1 MIYDHSDHGTLN
13 KPMNPF
19 PGWICQFLPCADAT
33 NNNIK
38 RNGNCWTQHHF
49 LRCSTDVSS
58 ITFLLLNK
66 LTTKQI
72 TSLNT
77 LCFNQSYLLFHHYHF
92 WLACKE
98 WSLWQILKLGQ
109 PAQNT
114 GERTKYF
121 TLKMPKITKSK
132 LKSQLYTPVLN
143 KQAILQF
150 WMEAKQTVTL
160 FWYKP
165 SCFIM

>member
-1 MIYDHSDHGTLN
+1 MEWSRSGSVIYDHSDHGTSN

-77 LCFNQSYLLFHHYHF
+77 YALISLTYYFITTIFDWHAKNGLCDKS
-92 WLACKE
+92 
-98 WSLWQILKLGQ
+98 WSLVNLHRTQGKEQNILL
-109 PAQNT
+109 
-114 GERTKYF
+114 
-121 TLKMPKITKSK
+121 
-132 LKSQLYTPVLN
+132 
-143 KQAILQF
+143 
-150 WMEAKQTVTL
+150 
-160 FWYKP
+160 
-165 SCFIM
+165 